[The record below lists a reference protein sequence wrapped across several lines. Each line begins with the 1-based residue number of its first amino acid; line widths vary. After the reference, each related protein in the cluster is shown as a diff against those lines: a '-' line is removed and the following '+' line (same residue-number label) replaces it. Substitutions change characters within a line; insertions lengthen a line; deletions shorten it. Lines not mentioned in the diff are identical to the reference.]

1 MSQGPNC
8 SRGHYSLSRINKVVS
23 DNMMTGHQDY
33 RPVGEIIKEE
43 SISSHDQLW
52 VLTTELGAQ
61 KSKSYH

>member
-1 MSQGPNC
+1 
-8 SRGHYSLSRINKVVS
+8 
-23 DNMMTGHQDY
+23 MTGHQDY